1 MKRNDIK
8 ALATKTTAEL
18 QTQLVALE
26 AEITKAQLA
35 KIAGKLANVR
45 QVAML
50 RDDLARIKTVLRQ
63 QQLGSKIW
71 RY

>member
-63 QQLGSKIW
+63 QQLGSKI
-71 RY
+71 